1 MKVCLGVGGKGLNKT
16 RYSENLKQ
24 TKKGLA
30 AFHFLFRRD
39 WGGDGIIICVRVCL
53 GVGGVKVC
61 LRAKVS
67 VRKNARVFISK
78 VFRVI
83 WCEYTTVMV

>member
-1 MKVCLGVGGKGLNKT
+1 M
-16 RYSENLKQ
+16 
-24 TKKGLA
+24 
-30 AFHFLFRRD
+30 
-39 WGGDGIIICVRVCL
+39 RVCL

-83 WCEYTTVMV
+83 WCEYTTFTVQECVYLRVYDDDDCFDIALFSGLQ